1 MNIRIKNRR
10 NLEFDLADLEVLI
23 KDYIEEQGAIVSP
36 NYPHNLFISYFL
48 VVPNRS
54 THAVSN
60 MDSKK
65 AIQRLRQ
72 TTQAPYK

>member
-36 NYPHNLFISYFL
+36 NCPHNLFILYFL

-54 THAVSN
+54 THAFLN
-60 MDSKK
+60 LDLKK

-72 TTQAPYK
+72 TAQAPGK